1 MFSVFACS
9 DEAEEI
15 VESITES
22 TSSESDEKEAH
33 SDEDDH
39 GEDEDHEHDEDED
52 HEHDEDEE
60 HDHDEEKEAHSD
72 EDDHGEFTFGLIL
85 VGPRDDKGWS
95 QAHFEGG
102 EYVEEI
108 TGGEMI
114 VADFINPADSP
125 NLTVDQVASD
135 MIDEGAQLIIAT
147 SDDMKDGILAA
158 AEMYPDIP
166 MIWASGDSAK
176 ADGKGYR
183 EDLENLG
190 NIMGR
195 MEYGKNDSWLCS
207 CPQN

>member
-1 MFSVFACS
+1 MKIFLKLFLVSVLMFSVFACS

-22 TSSESDEKEAH
+22 TSSESEEKEAH

-72 EDDHGEFTFGLIL
+72 EDDHGEFKFGLIL

-147 SDDMKDGILAA
+147 SDDMKDDLGIR
-158 AEMYPDIP
+158 
-166 MIWASGDSAK
+166 G
-176 ADGKGYR
+176 
-183 EDLENLG
+183 
-190 NIMGR
+190 
-195 MEYGKNDSWLCS
+195 
-207 CPQN
+207 